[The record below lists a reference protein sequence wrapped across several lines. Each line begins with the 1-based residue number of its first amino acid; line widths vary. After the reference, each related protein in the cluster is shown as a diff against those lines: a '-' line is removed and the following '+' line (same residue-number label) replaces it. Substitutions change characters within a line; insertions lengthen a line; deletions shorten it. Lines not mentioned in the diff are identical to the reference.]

1 MKKSKLKNIDVKV
14 SSLCL
19 GTHNFFSQKLKNEND
34 IKKILDL
41 SLENNINF
49 FDTADSY
56 TNGKV
61 ERLLGNYF
69 KFNSYKDKVVIATKI
84 GPLIDFNPK
93 FLQKS
98 IDDSLRRLKV
108 DCLDI
113 CYFHSGENKHF
124 FNEDYWNILN
134 KNLKNKIKALGLS
147 IKSSLIHNDDIKQ
160 IEYCDNYNVSV
171 INLLY
176 NPLFPHAEKFFNKIK
191 KKKLDLITRVPF
203 AKGALFS
210 YKKNAQD
217 SFTAKDIKKAKS
229 KILKIRKK
237 NISHKIL
244 QWVKKNS
251 NCKSIVLGSSS
262 IDQIISNS
270 EYIN

>member
-1 MKKSKLKNIDVKV
+1 M
-14 SSLCL
+14 CL
-19 GTHNFFSQKLKNEND
+19 GTHNFFSEKLKKKKD
-34 IKKILDL
+34 IEKILDV
-41 SLENNINF
+41 SLNNNINF

-61 ERLLGNYF
+61 EKLLGNYF
-69 KFNSYKDKVVIATKI
+69 KFNHYKDKVVIATKI

-124 FNEDYWNILN
+124 FNEDYWNIMN
-134 KNLKNKIKALGLS
+134 KNLNNKIKVLGLS
-147 IKSSLIHNDDIKQ
+147 IKSSLIHNDDTKQ
-160 IEYCDNYNVSV
+160 LESSKKYNISLV
-171 INLLY
+171 NLLF
-176 NPLFPHAEKFFNKIK
+176 NPLFPQAQKKYFNIIK

-210 YKKNAQD
+210 NKVSKYDSFSAIDLKKADLRISKIKKKKNL
-217 SFTAKDIKKAKS
+217 
-229 KILKIRKK
+229 KILK
-237 NISHKIL
+237 
-244 QWVKKNS
+244 WVERNS
-251 NCKSIVLGSSS
+251 KL
-262 IDQIISNS
+262 
-270 EYIN
+270 